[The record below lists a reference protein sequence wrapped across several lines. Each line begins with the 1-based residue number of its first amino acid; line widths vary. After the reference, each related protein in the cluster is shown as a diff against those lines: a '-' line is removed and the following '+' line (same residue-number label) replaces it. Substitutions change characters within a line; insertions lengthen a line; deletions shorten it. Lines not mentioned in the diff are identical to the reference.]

1 MLLVAAAA
9 AASLAARAVSPL
21 QETMRASLHLSDNQ
35 MSLLQGPALAIPVV
49 LAAIPI
55 GLLIDRFSRVRL
67 LFVFALLDMV
77 GSLTTAFATSFA
89 MLFLA
94 RCLIGLTSTTIII
107 TGFSLLA
114 DYYPPAQR
122 GRAKAVLVM
131 GQYGGTSATF
141 ALGGALLAQ
150 FTAVDGWRWAMFWLT
165 TPILALAALLVL
177 AMREPART
185 GTLTRDRSSKQTFA
199 ALWQIRPL
207 VLPLMLGIVFVEVP
221 LFAINAWAAPAL
233 SRGFALS
240 STRVGAILATATLVS
255 GILGPILGGSLA
267 DLCHRAGGPRRTML
281 ASAGLALLGAP
292 AGLFAV
298 IPSVSPA
305 SGLLVACITI
315 VGATVAMS
323 ATLFTIVIPNELRGL
338 CLSIMAAANSII
350 GMACAPLMVSGIAA
364 VLGGPAMIGT
374 SLTLVCTT
382 ASVLCALTFLVGRR
396 FIPKELLP

>member
-1 MLLVAAAA
+1 
-9 AASLAARAVSPL
+9 
-21 QETMRASLHLSDNQ
+21 

-55 GLLIDRFSRVRL
+55 GLLIDRVSRVRL
-67 LFVFALLDMV
+67 LFLFALLEIV
-77 GSLTTAFATSFA
+77 GSLTTAFATNFA
-89 MLFLA
+89 TLFVS

-107 TGFSLLA
+107 AGFSLLA

-131 GQYGGTSATF
+131 GQYGGTSAAF

-150 FTAVDGWRWAMFWLT
+150 FGSTDGWRWAMFWLT
-165 TPILALAALLVL
+165 IPMLALAALLML

-185 GTLTRDRSSKQTFA
+185 GIVSRNRSSKQTFA
-199 ALWQIRPL
+199 ELWQTRAL
-207 VLPLMLGIVFVEVP
+207 VLPLTAGIVFVEVP

-233 SRGFALS
+233 SRGFALPP
-240 STRVGAILATATLVS
+240 TRVGAILATATMVS
-255 GILGPILGGSLA
+255 GILGPIMGGSLA
-267 DLCHRAGGPRRTML
+267 DLCHRSGGPRRTML

-292 AGLFAV
+292 AGLFA
-298 IPSVSPA
+298 IMPGVSPA

-338 CLSIMAAANSII
+338 CLSILAAANSII
-350 GMACAPLMVSGIAA
+350 GMASAPLMVSGIAG

-374 SLTLVCTT
+374 SLTLVCTA
-382 ASVLCALTFLVGRR
+382 ASVLCALTFVIGRR
-396 FIPKELLP
+396 YIPKELMP